1 MYDIILSVIQS
12 KRYELTDMLKKIDTI
27 WIQGDITD
35 DQKTELVT
43 AARENA
49 LPENTY
55 APLQEQVDNLAAQVA
70 DINTRLKAL
79 EGAEDLGSGEQEEWP
94 PYVQPTGAHDAYN
107 TGAKVTHNGQH
118 YICQIDGCVWAPDVY
133 PDAWE
138 LVDGAESVEKT
149 A

>member
-27 WIQGDITD
+27 RIQGDITD

-49 LPENTY
+49 QPENTY

-70 DINTRLKAL
+70 NIDTRLKVL
-79 EGAEDLGSGEQEEWP
+79 EGAEDPGSGEQEEWP

-107 TGAKVTHNGQH
+107 TGDKVTHNGKR
-118 YICQIDGCVWAPDVY
+118 YICQMDGCVWAPDVY
-133 PDAWE
+133 PNAWE
-138 LVDGAESVEKT
+138 LVEEEEVTEV
-149 A
+149 

>member
-49 LPENTY
+49 MPENTY
-55 APLQEQVDNLAAQVA
+55 APLQKQVDNLAAQVA
-70 DINTRLKAL
+70 SIDTRLKAL
-79 EGAEDLGSGEQEEWP
+79 EGAEDPGSGEPEEWP
-94 PYVQPTGAHDAYN
+94 EYKQPTGAHDAYY
-107 TGAKVTHNGQH
+107 NGDKITYKTKH
-118 YICQIDGCVWAPDVY
+118 YICIMPNGSACSWPPDEYPQGWEEQI
-133 PDAWE
+133 
-138 LVDGAESVEKT
+138 
-149 A
+149 